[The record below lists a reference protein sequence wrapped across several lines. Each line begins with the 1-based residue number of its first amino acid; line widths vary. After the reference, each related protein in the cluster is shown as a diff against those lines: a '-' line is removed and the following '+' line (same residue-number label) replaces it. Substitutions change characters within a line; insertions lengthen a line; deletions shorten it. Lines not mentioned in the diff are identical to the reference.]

1 MNHVEIGLKYFHIN
15 KSLAS
20 IKTYL
25 AVILS
30 VLCSNSVLSQNSDC
44 IASLPKFDLRDHGLV
59 TSVKNQGLPSNCGS
73 CFAFGAAATYESNF
87 LIANGHLK
95 PADVDV
101 SEQHLVSCSTGSCDG
116 SILSETLPW
125 MKKHRLESEAAMPYQ
140 GAGADFECPY
150 DDAATNYATEDWGY
164 VDPGNMLFPSI
175 QKIKNAM
182 CAHGAIVSC
191 IKANGTGFDTWWGKS
206 ENNVLVERIADKTT
220 NHIIS
225 IIGWDD
231 NKHAWLIKNSWGT
244 GWGHNGFG
252 WIDYESIN
260 VGYDACWIDPK
271 PILKKTIS
279 IKNLLGKGS
288 FITRITVTYKVNHIS
303 PVKKAEF
310 PVGTAKI
317 FEIPI
322 AATDIKVVAE
332 AVGGKTIFTRTYPKA
347 ADACFEVWGT
357 TLNPLY
363 SACEQAFVCKK
374 TIEVQNVIGK
384 SAFVANVLVTYQY
397 QGETYNKNEQ
407 FPAGQS
413 RKFEIPCNATSA
425 RVDASAVGGSLIFS
439 ENQNPIDNTCYE
451 IWGTTTINHYAKCIG
466 ANNYNYITLK
476 NIVGSGYVA
485 QAEVS
490 YKLNGI
496 EQPKVKTG
504 DFAVGSVK
512 RIPMPLNATD
522 IYIKAKAVW
531 GKTIFEE
538 RFSNSVTKCYE
549 VWGTTLSPKWKL
561 CN

>member
-1 MNHVEIGLKYFHIN
+1 MNHIKIGSKYLDIN
-15 KSLAS
+15 KGLAS
-20 IKTYL
+20 IRTCSL
-25 AVILS
+25 VILS
-30 VLCSNSVLSQNSDC
+30 VLCSNSVLSQNPDC

-59 TSVKNQGLPSNCGS
+59 TEIKNQGLPTSCGS

-87 LIANGHLK
+87 LIVNGHVK
-95 PADVDV
+95 SSDIDV
-101 SEQHLVSCSTGSCDG
+101 SEQHIVSCSTGSCDG

-125 MKKHRLESEAAMPYQ
+125 IKNHRLESEAAMPYS

-150 DDAATNYATEDWGY
+150 GDAGTNYATEDWGY
-164 VDPGNMLFPSI
+164 VDPANMLFPSI

-191 IKANGTGFDTWWGKS
+191 IKANGTGFDSWWGKG
-206 ENNVLVERIADKTT
+206 ENDVLVERIAGKTT

-244 GWGHNGFG
+244 GWGHNGFA

-260 VGYDACWIDPK
+260 AGYNACWIDPK

-279 IKNLLGKGS
+279 IKNLIGKGT
-288 FITRITVTYKVNHIS
+288 FVARIIVTYKVNHIS

-310 PVGTAKI
+310 PVGTTKV

-332 AVGGKTIFTRTYPKA
+332 AVGGKTIFTRNYPKA
-347 ADACFEVWGT
+347 VDACFEVWGT
-357 TLNPLY
+357 TLSPLY
-363 SACEQAFVCKK
+363 TACEQAFVCKK

-384 SAFVANVLVTYQY
+384 SAFVADVLVTYQY
-397 QGETYNKNEQ
+397 LGETYNKNEQ

-413 RKFEIPCNATSA
+413 RKFEIPCNATTL
-425 RVDASAVGGSLIFS
+425 RVDAKAVAGSKIFS
-439 ENQNPIDNTCYE
+439 ENITPTDNACFQV
-451 IWGTTTINHYAKCIG
+451 WGTTNNTHKEKCFLIN
-466 ANNYNYITLK
+466 NSNYIILK

-485 QAEVS
+485 EAEVS
-490 YKLNGI
+490 YKQNGI
-496 EQPKVKTG
+496 EMPKYNTG
-504 DFAVGSVK
+504 NFAVGSVR
-512 RIPMPLNATD
+512 RIPIPFDATD

-538 RFSNSVTKCYE
+538 RFSNSISKCYE
-549 VWGTTLSPKWKL
+549 IWGTTLNPKWRI